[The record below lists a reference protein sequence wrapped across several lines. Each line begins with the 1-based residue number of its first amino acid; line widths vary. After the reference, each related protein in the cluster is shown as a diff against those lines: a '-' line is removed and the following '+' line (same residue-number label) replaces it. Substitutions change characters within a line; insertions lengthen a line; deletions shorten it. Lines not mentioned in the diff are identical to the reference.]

1 MLFKILL
8 IALLVSPCLFAQGD
22 FSEDVEITIQ
32 AGDFLTRLKQIEE
45 NPFDLNRVS
54 VRQMFD
60 IPFITRSLARNIV
73 DKRKQHP
80 FKHVAELK
88 QVEGVTED
96 LFQAIQPYFRIHTAS
111 SRFSLRLEQ
120 RAAAIAHKARG
131 YLNGVYGNRI
141 ALRQRFKISWDNQ
154 TNLLLQSEKDA
165 GERNWLDHVSGS
177 LQLQNG
183 KKLMLLLG
191 DYYAVFGHGLVAAG
205 AYGKRLAASGGV
217 TSLIPTVIRLRGKT
231 GVDEVSFLRGAACV
245 LSPSERLQMFI
256 AVSSRQLDGVLTED
270 STAIKRLDVSGLHRT
285 ETEVARLNLQ
295 KETLLQAGIA
305 LQFEKASVGV
315 LWQRNKYQKPLQV
328 VAGSY
333 FGGNSFSATF
343 KYHNKSMIT
352 SLETAIAPVG
362 TAVLGTLV

>member
-245 LSPSERLQMFI
+245 YSP
-256 AVSSRQLDGVLTED
+256 
-270 STAIKRLDVSGLHRT
+270 
-285 ETEVARLNLQ
+285 
-295 KETLLQAGIA
+295 
-305 LQFEKASVGV
+305 
-315 LWQRNKYQKPLQV
+315 
-328 VAGSY
+328 
-333 FGGNSFSATF
+333 
-343 KYHNKSMIT
+343 
-352 SLETAIAPVG
+352 
-362 TAVLGTLV
+362 LV